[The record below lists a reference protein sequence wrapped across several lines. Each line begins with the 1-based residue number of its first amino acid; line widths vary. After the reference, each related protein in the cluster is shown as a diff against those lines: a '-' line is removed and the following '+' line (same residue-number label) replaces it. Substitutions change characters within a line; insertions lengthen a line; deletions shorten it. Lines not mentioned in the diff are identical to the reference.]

1 MGWCDENLLPL
12 MYKTAD
18 LRVAKKSLHLS
29 PIFLDCVSLKTIS
42 SSDSTCIKRKLVIVH
57 ACTCAVLIT
66 CDDTPPRAA
75 ARRPA
80 GRPAICQRVAGF
92 KLPLAVVLCL

>member
-18 LRVAKKSLHLS
+18 LKKSLHLS

-42 SSDSTCIKRKLVIVH
+42 SSDSTCIKRKLVI
-57 ACTCAVLIT
+57 
-66 CDDTPPRAA
+66 
-75 ARRPA
+75 
-80 GRPAICQRVAGF
+80 
-92 KLPLAVVLCL
+92 

>member
-42 SSDSTCIKRKLVIVH
+42 SSDSICIKRKLVLVH
-57 ACTCAVLIT
+57 VCAVLIT

-75 ARRPA
+75 ARPLARALSGRPA
-80 GRPAICQRVAGF
+80 GQLYICQRWLGSNF
-92 KLPLAVVLCL
+92 R